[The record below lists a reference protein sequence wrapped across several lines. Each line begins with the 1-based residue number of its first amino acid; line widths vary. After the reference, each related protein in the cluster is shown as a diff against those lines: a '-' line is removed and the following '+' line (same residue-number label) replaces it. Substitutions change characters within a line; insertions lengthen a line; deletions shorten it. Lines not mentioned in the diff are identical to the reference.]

1 MDGDIWRDEDDG
13 GGLPHVRSI
22 PAAAMV
28 GARVGMWLVLALS
41 TPSSVG
47 RTRYFCRCDC
57 GAERIVA
64 RDALRGQHPSRSCRP
79 CASKLIGLAARG
91 RKRRVGTGQ
100 GRAATISM
108 RRFSVR
114 EHALSLLEYP
124 VAEHATYERP
134 VTRGDCLA
142 GGSNA
147 ARPCPWVSCAYH
159 LALDV
164 SEDSGNIKLT
174 FPGTEVEDMQHTCSL
189 DLAEG
194 DGATLDEIGAA
205 QNVSRERVRQIELQA
220 IAHLRAERD
229 MRRLADVEHTDS
241 RGEIDHSDD
250 GSGAL
255 STADAVA
262 GLSMLCGGGGAWGW
276 VR

>member
-1 MDGDIWRDEDDG
+1 MTADGSSIWRKADEDDG
-13 GGLPHVRSI
+13 GGLPHVRSV
-22 PAAAMV
+22 PAA
-28 GARVGMWLVLALS
+28 GMIGERHGLWLVLAVA
-41 TPSSVG
+41 TPSAVG
-47 RTRYFCRCDC
+47 RVRYLCRCDC
-57 GAERIVA
+57 GTERTVA
-64 RDALRGQHPSRSCRP
+64 RDALRDRRHPSRSCRP
-79 CASKLIGLAARG
+79 CARKAIGLAARG
-91 RKRRVGTGQ
+91 RKLRVGIGQ

-114 EHALSLLEYP
+114 EHAALLAEYP

-134 VTRGDCLA
+134 LVRGDCLA

-189 DLAEG
+189 DLADT

-205 QNVSRERVRQIELQA
+205 QNVSRERVRQIELKA

-229 MRRLADVEHTDS
+229 MRRLA
-241 RGEIDHSDD
+241 
-250 GSGAL
+250 
-255 STADAVA
+255 
-262 GLSMLCGGGGAWGW
+262 
-276 VR
+276 

>member
-1 MDGDIWRDEDDG
+1 MTADGSSIWRKADEDDG
-13 GGLPHVRSI
+13 GGLPHVRSV
-22 PAAAMV
+22 PAAGMV
-28 GARVGMWLVLALS
+28 GERHGMWLVLALS
-41 TPSSVG
+41 TPSAVG
-47 RTRYFCRCDC
+47 RVRYLCRCDC
-57 GAERIVA
+57 GTERTVA
-64 RDALRGQHPSRSCRP
+64 RDALRDRRHPSRSCRP
-79 CASKLIGLAARG
+79 CARKAIGLAARG
-91 RKRRVGTGQ
+91 RKLRNGIGQ

-124 VAEHATYERP
+124 IAEHATYERP

-164 SEDSGNIKLT
+164 SDSGNIKLT
-174 FPGTEVEDMQHTCSL
+174 FPGTEVEDMQFTCSL
-189 DLAEG
+189 DLADT

-205 QNVSRERVRQIELQA
+205 QNISRERVRQIELTA

-229 MRRLADVEHTDS
+229 MRRLA
-241 RGEIDHSDD
+241 
-250 GSGAL
+250 
-255 STADAVA
+255 
-262 GLSMLCGGGGAWGW
+262 
-276 VR
+276 

>member
-1 MDGDIWRDEDDG
+1 
-13 GGLPHVRSI
+13 
-22 PAAAMV
+22 
-28 GARVGMWLVLALS
+28 MWLVLALS
-41 TPSSVG
+41 TPSAVG
-47 RTRYFCRCDC
+47 RVRYLCRCDC
-57 GAERIVA
+57 GTERTVA
-64 RDALRGQHPSRSCRP
+64 RDALRDRRHPSRSCRP
-79 CASKLIGLAARG
+79 CARKLIGLAARG
-91 RKRRVGTGQ
+91 RKLRVGIGQ

-164 SEDSGNIKLT
+164 SDSGNIKLT
-174 FPGTEVEDMQHTCSL
+174 FPGTEVEDMQYTCAL

-205 QNVSRERVRQIELQA
+205 QNVSRERVRQIEVKA

-229 MRRLADVEHTDS
+229 MRRLA
-241 RGEIDHSDD
+241 
-250 GSGAL
+250 
-255 STADAVA
+255 
-262 GLSMLCGGGGAWGW
+262 
-276 VR
+276 